1 MKKEIFAKL
10 SKLFNDNGYRLF
22 MIGGTTRDYLL
33 GLEVYDYDFTSDA
46 TPEEMKKFLTNAN
59 FTFAKFGSV
68 RLKIDDIH
76 VDITTLREEGE
87 YLDYRH
93 PSYIKYVKD
102 IKEDYVRRDFTI
114 NAIYIDEN
122 MKVIDPS
129 GLGIKDLEN
138 KLIRFIGN
146 PQKRIE
152 EDPLRIIRAE
162 RFAKK
167 LNFKLEPE
175 TLKAIE
181 NCKHLLSELNP
192 DKIKEEMKKMDK

>member
-68 RLKIDDIH
+68 KLKIDDIH
-76 VDITTLREEGE
+76 VDITTLREEGA